1 MFQVAT
7 TADES
12 FLAMCGGVLSDLWAA
27 SGSYPWLTAAY
38 LIGPILLGGLVIWVM
53 DFKPAPDGPLN
64 RLQNGMRRLAAVL
77 GIAGAYTRARRLWLF
92 RSADRAVIAL
102 AILGVAAA
110 GSFLSW
116 KIITGKTPYS
126 ADSTVAGST
135 EPFSLT
141 DHLGRRVT
149 ADSFK
154 GKFAL
159 VSFGYTFCPDVCPTT
174 LNTLSISLD
183 MLGDRARMLVA
194 AFVTIDPER
203 DTAELLRAYI
213 ANFNPG
219 ILGLTGSPENIRTLA
234 KAYRVYYARAAG
246 TAEDDR
252 DYLMEH
258 SAGIYLIDP
267 QGGIVRTFPH
277 TASPEE
283 IVEAV
288 KAKLP
293 AAPIS

>member
-1 MFQVAT
+1 MTRRQI
-7 TADES
+7 
-12 FLAMCGGVLSDLWAA
+12 
-27 SGSYPWLTAAY
+27 
-38 LIGPILLGGLVIWVM
+38 LI
-53 DFKPAPDGPLN
+53 
-64 RLQNGMRRLAAVL
+64 
-77 GIAGAYTRARRLWLF
+77 
-92 RSADRAVIAL
+92 
-102 AILGVAAA
+102 
-110 GSFLSW
+110 
-116 KIITGKTPYS
+116 
-126 ADSTVAGST
+126 
-135 EPFSLT
+135 FSLG
-141 DHLGRRVT
+141 LLACV
-149 ADSFK
+149 AVAWALV
-154 GKFAL
+154 AL
-159 VSFGYTFCPDVCPTT
+159 VSEHRPTRGSGSGAVLITAAAEIGGPFALTDQSGKRVTDKDFLGRHLLIYFGYTFCPDVCPTT

>member
-7 TADES
+7 TADDS
-12 FLAMCGGVLSDLWAA
+12 FLAICGGVLSDLWAA

-38 LIGPILLGGLVIWVM
+38 LIGPLLLGGLVIWVM
-53 DFKPAPDGPLN
+53 DFKPQPGGPLS
-64 RLQNGMRRLAAVL
+64 RLQGGMRRLIYAF
-77 GIAGAYTRARRLWLF
+77 GIGEAYAWLKRLWLF

-102 AILGVAAA
+102 ALVGIVTA
-110 GSFLSW
+110 GSFLGW
-116 KIITGKTPYS
+116 KIVTGKTSFP
-126 ADSTVAGST
+126 AETAATGVPAV
-135 EPFSLT
+135 FSLT
-141 DHLGRRVT
+141 DHLGRVVT

-154 GKFAL
+154 GQYAL

-174 LNTLSISLD
+174 LNTLSVTLD
-183 MLGDRARMLVA
+183 MLGDRADTLVT
-194 AFVTIDPER
+194 AFITIDPQR
-203 DTAELLRAYI
+203 DTVKALRTYI
-213 ANFNPG
+213 ANFNPH

-246 TAEDDR
+246 SDPDGK

-258 SAGIYLIDP
+258 SAGIYFIDP
-267 QGGIVRTFPH
+267 DGRIVRTFPH
-277 TASPEE
+277 TSTPEE

-288 KAKLP
+288 KATLP